1 MARRRAGD
9 AKPFRRKDGLFQ
21 LDVQLGHGSRGH
33 RVRRSLY
40 GASADE
46 VLAKRD
52 ELLRRQAIGL
62 GPVDERLTVATYLRS
77 WSDGLVGVRPRT
89 IESYRHTVDRH
100 LVPTLGTIALLE
112 LRAADI
118 RRAVRTI
125 TERTGIRTAA
135 YAVTVLRLALGV
147 AVRDRLLERNEAAGV
162 RRPTADLPEREVLDA
177 AAARQLLAAVAGD
190 RLEAMYV
197 VALTT
202 GHAPR
207 RAARPALARRR
218 HGDRD
223 RQGHRPAD
231 VPARGRLRAH
241 ASEDEAIAPRRPP
254 SGLALTAL
262 VEHRRRQ
269 RVERLAAG
277 PEWRGTDLVFTTAKG
292 GPLAGSTVVHALHR
306 HLEAA
311 GLPRQR
317 FHDLRHVAATLLG
330 PKLSRAEFLALFGWA
345 EGSTPAR
352 YTHASSVSQ
361 RAADAMDELLA
372 PTARSMRP
380 RLSDGSS
387 RSGDA
392 WCL

>member
-9 AKPFRRKDGLFQ
+9 AKPFRRKDGLYQ
-21 LDVQLGHGSRGH
+21 LDVQIGRGSRGH

-40 GASADE
+40 GASADA
-46 VLAKRD
+46 VLEARD
-52 ELLRRQAIGL
+52 KLLRRRQLGL
-62 GPVDERLTVATYLRS
+62 GPIDERLTVATYLAA

-100 LVPTLGTIALLE
+100 LIPNLGTVSLLE

-125 TERTGIRTAA
+125 SERTGIRTAA

-147 AVRDRLLERNEAAGV
+147 AVRDRILERNEAEGV
-162 RRPTADLPEREVLDA
+162 RRPTSNTLEREVLDA
-177 AAARQLLAAVAGD
+177 AGARQLLEAVRGD

-197 VALTT
+197 VAIASGMRRGELLGLRWHDVDLTSGIAKVT
-202 GHAPR
+202 VQLMYRPGDAYELAPPKTKRSR
-207 RAARPALARRR
+207 RI
-218 HGDRD
+218 
-223 RQGHRPAD
+223 
-231 VPARGRLRAH
+231 VRLPRV
-241 ASEDEAIAPRRPP
+241 AIA
-254 SGLALTAL
+254 ALE
-262 VEHRRRQ
+262 VHRRRQ
-269 RVERLAAG
+269 RLERLAAG
-277 PEWRGTDLVFTTAKG
+277 PSWGVLDDKGERHSPDLVFMTAKG

-317 FHDLRHVAATLLG
+317 FHDLRHAAATMLA
-330 PKLSRAEFLALFGWA
+330 PRLSRAELLALFGWA

-361 RAADAMDELLA
+361 IAADTMDELLA
-372 PTARSMRP
+372 PPAIEE
-380 RLSDGSS
+380 
-387 RSGDA
+387 A
-392 WCL
+392 EAQ

>member
-9 AKPFRRKDGLFQ
+9 AKPFRRKDGLYQ

-62 GPVDERLTVATYLRS
+62 GRVDERLTVATYLRS
-77 WSDGLVGVRPRT
+77 WADGLVGVRPRT

-100 LVPTLGTIALLE
+100 LVPHLGTIALLE
-112 LRAADI
+112 LRATDI

-202 GHAPR
+202 GLR
-207 RAARPALARRR
+207 RGELLGLRWHDVDLTTGIAKVNVQLMYRP
-218 HGDRD
+218 
-223 RQGHRPAD
+223 
-231 VPARGRLRAH
+231 GRCLRAH
-241 ASEDEAIAPRRPP
+241 AAEDEAIAPRRPLS
-254 SGLALTAL
+254 SGS
-262 VEHRRRQ
+262 
-269 RVERLAAG
+269 
-277 PEWRGTDLVFTTAKG
+277 P
-292 GPLAGSTVVHALHR
+292 
-306 HLEAA
+306 
-311 GLPRQR
+311 
-317 FHDLRHVAATLLG
+317 
-330 PKLSRAEFLALFGWA
+330 
-345 EGSTPAR
+345 
-352 YTHASSVSQ
+352 
-361 RAADAMDELLA
+361 
-372 PTARSMRP
+372 
-380 RLSDGSS
+380 
-387 RSGDA
+387 
-392 WCL
+392 

>member
-1 MARRRAGD
+1 MRSSRSATSCSAARRS
-9 AKPFRRKDGLFQ
+9 
-21 LDVQLGHGSRGH
+21 GSAR
-33 RVRRSLY
+33 
-40 GASADE
+40 
-46 VLAKRD
+46 
-52 ELLRRQAIGL
+52 
-62 GPVDERLTVATYLRS
+62 VDERLTVATYLRS

-202 GHAPR
+202 GMRRGELLGLRWHDVDMTTGIAKVTVQLMYRPGDAYELTPPKTKRSRRVVRLSGPRPHGARRASPATAR
-207 RAARPALARRR
+207 RAARR
-218 HGDRD
+218 
-223 RQGHRPAD
+223 
-231 VPARGRLRAH
+231 
-241 ASEDEAIAPRRPP
+241 
-254 SGLALTAL
+254 
-262 VEHRRRQ
+262 
-269 RVERLAAG
+269 G

-317 FHDLRHVAATLLG
+317 FHDLRHIAATLLG
-330 PKLSRAEFLALFGWA
+330 PKLSRAELLALFGWA

-372 PTARSMRP
+372 PTRSRRP
-380 RLSDGSS
+380 RQSVSVGVQ
-387 RSGDA
+387 A
-392 WCL
+392 